1 MKSYRGR
8 IVAKSSHD
16 QHDPERGFVR
26 YITGDVIEMTP
37 REKAWLVNELGHV
50 ELVPDD
56 TQLSAGSAASDPQHA
71 SDAPDPDATAY
82 HEAPPGPSTPA
93 PAEPPAGGVGA
104 EGAPPDPSTQ
114 PPASDEALPSTDPPA
129 GDTGGDALLQFADA
143 RLAPQARAGLAKAG
157 IEEAQIATL
166 PDDTLLAISGIADR
180 SLAVLRE
187 LYGGP
192 PEEGD

>member
-1 MKSYRGR
+1 MTSYRGR

-26 YITGDVIEMTP
+26 YTTGDVIEMTP
-37 REKAWLVNELGHV
+37 REKAWLVDELGHV

-56 TQLSAGSAASDPQHA
+56 TPLSAGTTVAEPQYASELPEPKEPKD
-71 SDAPDPDATAY
+71 SDATAY
-82 HEAPPGPSTPA
+82 HEAPPGPSTP
-93 PAEPPAGGVGA
+93 PPA
-104 EGAPPDPSTQ
+104 P
-114 PPASDEALPSTDPPA
+114 DEAPPSTDPPT
-129 GDTGGDALLQFADA
+129 GDTDGEVLLQFDSAG
-143 RLAPQARAGLAKAG
+143 LMPQARAGLAKAG

-180 SLAVLRE
+180 SLALLRE

-192 PEEGD
+192 PGEGA